1 MNISYLDLKDLM
13 SDYNER
19 LGAIINCYNNCIRE
33 LIENNEIDLNKLED
47 EYDTEFYLI
56 NEKEIKFNLIDVYSL
71 LHQIHIGEDYY
82 HVVTLT
88 DMGDSYCGEAYVLQN
103 RYQIP
108 VSIFNS
114 NTKDIENIL
123 KSYLKNK
130 YENKINKIESEEE

>member
-13 SDYNER
+13 SEYRHKLSIIVNTYNKSIE
-19 LGAIINCYNNCIRE
+19 E
-33 LIENNEIDLNKLED
+33 LIKNNEIDLNKLEE

-56 NEKEIKFNLIDVYSL
+56 NEKEINFNLMDIYSL

-88 DMGDSYCGEAYVLQN
+88 EMGDSYCGDAYVLQN

>member
-19 LGAIINCYNNCIRE
+19 LGTIINCYNNCIRE

-71 LHQIHIGEDYY
+71 LHQIHVGEDYY
-82 HVVTLT
+82 HIVTLSER
-88 DMGDSYCGEAYVLQN
+88 GDSYCGDAYVLQN
-103 RYQIP
+103 RYRVP
-108 VSIFNS
+108 VSIFDVDN
-114 NTKDIENIL
+114 NDMKDIL
-123 KSYLKNK
+123 KNYLKK
-130 YENKINKIESEEE
+130 MYSIKIQKNQNEEE